1 MYTTR
6 EEDKQAFIH
15 QIEEVRRATSA
26 LLRLLGG
33 KNNALSV
40 FEKHHCRGEHEEESS
55 DEETHPGHNLR
66 LYIHDVKDHV
76 TTMLG
81 NLHHFE
87 SLLARSQNNYLA
99 GLSIDNMQG
108 RQRVN
113 SFINI
118 MAVISMILTL
128 MNIICALFSTNV
140 NANIPL
146 YVNDT
151 PAWYII
157 IGGEVALTLAL
168 FWIARRLK
176 WC

>member
-1 MYTTR
+1 
-6 EEDKQAFIH
+6 
-15 QIEEVRRATSA
+15 
-26 LLRLLGG
+26 
-33 KNNALSV
+33 
-40 FEKHHCRGEHEEESS
+40 
-55 DEETHPGHNLR
+55 
-66 LYIHDVKDHV
+66 
-76 TTMLG
+76 
-81 NLHHFE
+81 
-87 SLLARSQNNYLA
+87 
-99 GLSIDNMQG
+99 MQG

-140 NANIPL
+140 NASVPL
-146 YVNDT
+146 YNNDT

>member
-1 MYTTR
+1 
-6 EEDKQAFIH
+6 
-15 QIEEVRRATSA
+15 
-26 LLRLLGG
+26 
-33 KNNALSV
+33 
-40 FEKHHCRGEHEEESS
+40 
-55 DEETHPGHNLR
+55 
-66 LYIHDVKDHV
+66 
-76 TTMLG
+76 MLG
-81 NLHHFE
+81 NLHQFE

-118 MAVISMILTL
+118 MAVLSMILTL

-140 NANIPL
+140 NSNIPL
-146 YVNDT
+146 YANDT

-157 IGGEVALTLAL
+157 IGGEVAMTLVL